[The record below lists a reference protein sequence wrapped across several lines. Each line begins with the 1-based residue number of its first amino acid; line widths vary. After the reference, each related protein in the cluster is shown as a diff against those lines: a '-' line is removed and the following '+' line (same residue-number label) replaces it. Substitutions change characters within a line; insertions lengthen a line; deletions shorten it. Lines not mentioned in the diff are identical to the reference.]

1 MTNGSQQ
8 GELLELEAAINF
20 LYDTFTGKAT
30 NHFELLGLAT
40 TATQKEIEIAY
51 KKYSEEFSPGR
62 ISMLTDPE
70 IRKKGNFLIMRGKQA
85 IEILTDFKKR
95 ADYEKRGFREPSAE
109 DIPEDTDEEKAK
121 NIFKKAKSLKTMKDY
136 DKAVWALK
144 EAIKLDATKPAYY
157 LMLGQCQAQSP
168 QHKKEAEQNLQKAAE
183 MEAWNAEPFFEMGML
198 FYSERLFKRAET
210 FFRKALELEPNHRQ
224 ARIKLEAIVGPE
236 KKFMDVAQDTLGK
249 VLPTI
254 FGRKK

>member
-1 MTNGSQQ
+1 MTNSSQQ

-20 LYDTFTGKAT
+20 LYDTFTGKPT
-30 NHFELLGLAT
+30 NHFELLGLST

-51 KKYSEEFSPGR
+51 KKYSEEFSPQR
-62 ISMLTDPE
+62 IAMLTNPE
-70 IRKKGNFLIMRGKQA
+70 TRKKGNFLISRGKQA
-85 IEILTDFKKR
+85 IDILTDFKKR
-95 ADYEKRGFREPSAE
+95 ADYEKRGFRDPSPE

-121 NIFKKAKSLKTMKDY
+121 IIFKKAKSLKTMKDY
-136 DKAVWALK
+136 DKAIWALK
-144 EAIKLDATKPAYY
+144 EAIKLDPNKPAYY

-183 MEAWNAEPFFEMGML
+183 IESWNAEPFFELGML
-198 FYSERLFKRAET
+198 FYNERLYKRAET
-210 FFRKALELEPNHRQ
+210 FFRKALEQEPNHHQ

-236 KKFMDVAQDTLGK
+236 KKFLDVAQDKLGK